1 MNLRTGRE
9 RSDMG
14 QHRSTGA
21 SGDDSSRIGRSYYD
35 DSGYFDCEAGSHLH
49 DFTSRFQQYRIR
61 KVLELLVPMPTDRV
75 LDLGCG
81 WGTISLA
88 LGPRVGEVV
97 GLDFSERAVADC
109 KSRLGNSDFGN
120 LEFRLG
126 DARNTGLDAGSFDAV
141 VAADLFEHL
150 YPDDS
155 DRVAAEAFRVLKPG
169 GRFAVW
175 TPCRRHI
182 LEVLKNNN
190 IVLKRPV
197 SHVDYKSMARMNS
210 ILTGSGFEIERA
222 YFAESHLP
230 VLSAIERLGQR
241 WVPQLRRRIAVLG
254 RKPQGPA

>member
-1 MNLRTGRE
+1 MGNVFVFAPAGIGIRESSLAGLLTPILGSLEASVVLATLQRGVDHGRGIGRGRVGGICSARNERSWRHWSNQGEIRRSGRRGSSGTCPGNPLTGMNLRTGRE

-97 GLDFSERAVADC
+97 GA
-109 KSRLGNSDFGN
+109 RL
-120 LEFRLG
+120 LG
-126 DARNTGLDAGSFDAV
+126 TG
-141 VAADLFEHL
+141 
-150 YPDDS
+150 P
-155 DRVAAEAFRVLKPG
+155 
-169 GRFAVW
+169 
-175 TPCRRHI
+175 
-182 LEVLKNNN
+182 
-190 IVLKRPV
+190 
-197 SHVDYKSMARMNS
+197 
-210 ILTGSGFEIERA
+210 
-222 YFAESHLP
+222 
-230 VLSAIERLGQR
+230 
-241 WVPQLRRRIAVLG
+241 
-254 RKPQGPA
+254 